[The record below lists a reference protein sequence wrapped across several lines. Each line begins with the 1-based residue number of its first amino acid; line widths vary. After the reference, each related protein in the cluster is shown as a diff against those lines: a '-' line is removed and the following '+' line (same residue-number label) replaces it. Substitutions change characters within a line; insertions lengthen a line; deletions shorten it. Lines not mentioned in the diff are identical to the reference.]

1 MEKYLDNY
9 TPKVQKRIISTI
21 ECAPIADIKFSFL
34 NINAKGSPNN
44 KDNIMTLVRLKVLR
58 LKCISVCGRIIIK

>member
-1 MEKYLDNY
+1 MEKYLVSY
-9 TPKVQKRIISTI
+9 IPKVQKRIISTI

-44 KDNIMTLVRLKVLR
+44 KDNITTLGRLKVLI
-58 LKCISVCGRIIIK
+58 LKCISVWGIIIIK